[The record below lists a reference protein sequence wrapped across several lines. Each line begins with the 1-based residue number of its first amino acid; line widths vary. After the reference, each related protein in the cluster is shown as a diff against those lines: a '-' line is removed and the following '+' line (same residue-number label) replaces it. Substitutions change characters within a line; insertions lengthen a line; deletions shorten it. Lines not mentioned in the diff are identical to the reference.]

1 MEPQPDEPLAAEPPL
16 DDVPAADSLADSPG
30 ESPGEPSGKPAG
42 AAPPVLVVE
51 GLSKHYDGTH
61 ALDRLSFRARRGRIL
76 GLVGPN
82 GAGKTTALRSI
93 AGVLPIREGRVE
105 ICGHDVQRDEIAAKS
120 CLGWV
125 PDDPEPFDTL
135 TVEEH
140 LEFTAR
146 LHRMRDWRERA
157 EELLTRFELLEK
169 RNALG
174 GELSRGMRQKLAF
187 ACAWLYRPKVVLLD
201 EPLSGLD
208 PRGIRSAK
216 NAIREL
222 AAEGT
227 AVILSSH
234 LLGLIEELADELL
247 ILDRGRS
254 VFQGTLAE
262 ARLAHLREAD
272 SSLEE
277 IFFAA
282 TGDGGGREERVPAAP
297 VADGRLLLSDDPLAA
312 DSDEADPLSGDP
324 LPGDDV
330 AR

>member
-1 MEPQPDEPLAAEPPL
+1 MELESSDPLVPPPPPL
-16 DDVPAADSLADSPG
+16 SPIT
-30 ESPGEPSGKPAG
+30 EE
-42 AAPPVLVVE
+42 PVLLVE
-51 GLSKHYDGTH
+51 GLSKQYDGTR
-61 ALDRLSFRARRGRIL
+61 ALDRLSLRAQPGRIL

-93 AGVLPIREGRVE
+93 AGVLPIQEGRVT
-105 ICGHDVQRDEIAAKS
+105 ICGHDVAREEIEAKR

-125 PDDPEPFDTL
+125 PDDPVPFDTL

-146 LHRMRDWRERA
+146 LHGQREWRGRA
-157 EELLTRFELLEK
+157 QQLLESFELLEK
-169 RNALG
+169 RSALG

-187 ACAWLYRPKVVLLD
+187 ACTWLYRPRVVLLD

-227 AVILSSH
+227 AIILSSH
-234 LLGLIEELADELL
+234 LLLLIEELADELL

-254 VFQGTLAE
+254 VFQGTIE
-262 ARLAHLREAD
+262 DARLALLRGEG

-277 IFFAA
+277 VFFAA
-282 TGDGGGREERVPAAP
+282 TGDGTVPEEPADPPGPPASPPEER
-297 VADGRLLLSDDPLAA
+297 
-312 DSDEADPLSGDP
+312 
-324 LPGDDV
+324 
-330 AR
+330 